1 MLKMLNKMFDIL
13 LEESISFMQKNYLE
27 VCNSDFRKHPS
38 TYLKAC
44 ILFEQYALQRIDV
57 DFNSKMVRMAGSTM
71 IYDFDIYKRIA
82 PIDACYSIKN
92 GESSICRL
100 IMTFNRINIKK
111 FKPFNV
117 ENKKLIVRGKF
128 DVAVN
133 LDEITKMEPNDV
145 VKSVLDGG
153 EEKMKE
159 LLIIINNKIVQ
170 FNKKLFKSAQLICDN

>member
-1 MLKMLNKMFDIL
+1 MLNRIFDIL
-13 LEESISFMQKNYLE
+13 LEESISFMQQTYLE
-27 VCNSDFRKHPS
+27 VYNSDFRKHPS
-38 TYLKAC
+38 TYLKAR
-44 ILFEQYALQRIDV
+44 ILFEQYALQRIDI
-57 DFNSKMVRMAGSTM
+57 DFKSKMVRMTGSAM
-71 IYDFDIYKRIA
+71 IYDFDINKRIV

-100 IMTFNRINIKK
+100 IMTFNRINAKQ

-117 ENKKLIVRGKF
+117 EHEKLIIRGKF

-133 LDEITKMEPNDV
+133 FDEVTKMEPNDV

-159 LLIIINNKIVQ
+159 LLIIINNEIVQ
-170 FNKKLFKSAQLICDN
+170 FNKKLFKSAQLICEN